1 MNIQIRYAKPSEA
14 ITTTKIRMYSWLS
27 AYDHIFGKPAI
38 IENFENKLNDVNY
51 KKATKK
57 LILNKKMFVACD
69 DGKPVGMMVID
80 KPKSSMAMME
90 VHALYVLPEYQRYG
104 IGKTLMNHAI
114 SIAHLHH
121 IPKLNWFALKD
132 NIIGNAFYQ
141 KIGGKIVSTKIQKV
155 CGVDSQLVEYHL
167 DI

>member
-1 MNIQIRYAKPSEA
+1 MNIQIRHANPSEA
-14 ITTTKIRMYSWLS
+14 IITTKIRMHSWLS

-38 IENFENKLNDVNY
+38 IKNFEDKLSDVHY

-80 KPKSSMAMME
+80 KPKSGMAMME

-104 IGKTLMNHAI
+104 IGKMLMNHAI
-114 SIAHLHH
+114 SIANSHN
-121 IPKLNWFALKD
+121 ISKLNWFALKD
-132 NIIGNAFYQ
+132 NVIGNSFYQ
-141 KIGGKIVSTKIQKV
+141 KIGGKLVSTKIQKV

>member
-1 MNIQIRYAKPSEA
+1 MNIQIRYANPSEA

-57 LILNKKMFVACD
+57 IILNKKMFVACD

-80 KPKSSMAMME
+80 KPKYGMKIME
-90 VHALYVLPEYQRYG
+90 VHALYVLPDYQRFG
-104 IGKTLMNHAI
+104 IGKMLMNKAFD
-114 SIAHLHH
+114 IAKLHN
-121 IPKLNWFALKD
+121 IKKLNWFALKD
-132 NIIGNAFYQ
+132 NVIGNAFYQ
-141 KIGGKIVSTKIQKV
+141 KIGGKIVSTTIQKV
-155 CGVDSQLVEYHL
+155 CGTDAELVEYHL
-167 DI
+167 NI